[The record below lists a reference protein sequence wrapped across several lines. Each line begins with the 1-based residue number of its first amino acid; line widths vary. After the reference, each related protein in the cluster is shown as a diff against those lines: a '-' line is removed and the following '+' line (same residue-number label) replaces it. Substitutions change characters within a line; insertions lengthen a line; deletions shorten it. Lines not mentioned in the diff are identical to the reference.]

1 MRDRTTGRARGF
13 GFVVF
18 ADPAVAER
26 VVKEKHMI
34 DGRTV
39 EAKKAVPRDDQH
51 LINRNSGSIQGS
63 PGPGR
68 TKKIFVGGLAST
80 VTESDFKNYFD
91 QFGTIMD
98 VVVMYDHNTQRP
110 REQFQKNYLRAQPG
124 PLVGYNYGFNRAN
137 NFLNNYA
144 HGYNL
149 GSVGGYGVRMDS
161 RYNTVTSGRAGFS
174 HFGSPAYGMGVNM
187 EQGLN
192 GGFGGG
198 SNFSS
203 NLGYGRVLSPYFGSN
218 QGSSG
223 SYFGSGSGGFGVFG
237 NNGANWGTSPIGA
250 PLGGNSSG
258 YNGGN
263 VGYRV
268 GENNYP
274 LGAGGFG
281 RNSGTGVAT
290 TSSFAASSADY
301 EGSYGDFYR
310 SGSVYGDPTWQSA
323 SSELENSGS
332 FGYGLGNSE
341 DVTAKDSEDYGVGYD
356 IPNRQS
362 SRGIAA

>member
-1 MRDRTTGRARGF
+1 
-13 GFVVF
+13 
-18 ADPAVAER
+18 
-26 VVKEKHMI
+26 
-34 DGRTV
+34 
-39 EAKKAVPRDDQH
+39 
-51 LINRNSGSIQGS
+51 
-63 PGPGR
+63 
-68 TKKIFVGGLAST
+68 
-80 VTESDFKNYFD
+80 
-91 QFGTIMD
+91 
-98 VVVMYDHNTQRP
+98 
-110 REQFQKNYLRAQPG
+110 
-124 PLVGYNYGFNRAN
+124 
-137 NFLNNYA
+137 
-144 HGYNL
+144 
-149 GSVGGYGVRMDS
+149 
-161 RYNTVTSGRAGFS
+161 
-174 HFGSPAYGMGVNM
+174 MGVNM

-218 QGSSG
+218 QSRYNTPIGYNASSSRGDSFLNSSSRNVWGNGGLNTSPNNASSG

-263 VGYRV
+263 VGYRG

-290 TSSFAASSADY
+290 TSSFAASSGDY

-362 SRGIAA
+362 SRGNSFLSLS